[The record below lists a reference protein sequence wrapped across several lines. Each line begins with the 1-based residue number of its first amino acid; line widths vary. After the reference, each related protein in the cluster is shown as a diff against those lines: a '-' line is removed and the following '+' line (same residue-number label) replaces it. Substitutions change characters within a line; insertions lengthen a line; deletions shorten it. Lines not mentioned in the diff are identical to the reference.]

1 MTIDAVLVIQDLAV
15 VMIVALAVALVFH
28 ALRLPLLVGF
38 IVAGIIVGPYTP
50 PSSLLHYP
58 DVLSAL
64 AEIGIVF
71 LLFGVGLEYPIS
83 RLRSIGRT
91 ATVIASVESLGTF
104 AVGAVLGRVFGLG
117 FLDCLFLGLAVSA
130 TSTIIL
136 SKLLEDLG
144 VLRDREAGLILGV
157 TVVEDVI
164 VVSALGILQ
173 SAASTGQIPL
183 LGTVLA
189 VGLVVLFL
197 ALVLL
202 VGPRTVPAFV
212 RSLAGTGRSDLL
224 LIGILGLAFGL
235 SILSSLMGISVATG
249 AFLAGVLVAES
260 DLTERA
266 RDLMAPLRDAF
277 GAIFFVSMG
286 ALMNVGLLPNFLLP
300 LVVIVLGIIGAKS
313 GLTYLAART
322 QKVDQLEARRSALTS
337 ATPAGELS
345 LAVAKGGSD
354 IGATSPILLPIVGA
368 IVLVTALASPYIVR
382 FAWRGRVSAAAHTDH
397 S

>member
-1 MTIDAVLVIQDLAV
+1 MTIDPVLVIQDLAI
-15 VMIVALAVALVFH
+15 VMVVALAVALVFH

-50 PSSLLHYP
+50 PASFLLYP
-58 DVLSAL
+58 DVLNAL

-91 ATVIASVESLGTF
+91 ATVIALVESLGTF
-104 AVGAVLGRVFGLG
+104 AAGTLLGRAFGLG
-117 FLDCLFLGLAVSA
+117 FLDSLFLGLAVSV

-136 SKLLEDLG
+136 SKLLEELG
-144 VLRDREAGLILGV
+144 VLRDREAGLILGI
-157 TVVEDVI
+157 TVIEDVI

-173 SAASTGQIPL
+173 SAASTGRVPL
-183 LGTVLA
+183 LSTALA
-189 VGLVVLFL
+189 VGLVVLFI
-197 ALVLL
+197 ALVLT
-202 VGPRTVPAFV
+202 VGARTVPNLV
-212 RSLAGTGRSDLL
+212 RWLAQRGRSDLL

-235 SILSSLMGISVATG
+235 SILSSFMGISVATG

-260 DLTERA
+260 DFAERA
-266 RDLMAPLRDAF
+266 RDLIAPLKDAF

-286 ALMNVGLLPNFLLP
+286 ALMDIGLLPSFLLP
-300 LVVIVLGIIGAKS
+300 LVVIILGVIGAKL

-322 QKVDQLEARRSALTS
+322 QGVSGPQARRSALTMS
-337 ATPAGELS
+337 TSRGELS
-345 LAVAKGGSD
+345 LAIAKGGSD
-354 IGATSPILLPIVGA
+354 IGATSPIVLPIVGA
-368 IVLVTALASPYIVR
+368 IVLVTAIASPYIIR
-382 FAWRGRVSAAAHTDH
+382 YAWRGGPRPAVITSP